1 VKRLGRRTE
10 MKWILA
16 AFFSFMLM
24 FSGRAEAGPVYAF
37 EEICYLSCEEAWEKA
52 EQSVDNAT
60 EMIKVLGEFSLGK
73 RGLTFPEDEA
83 LGRQLGE
90 LIKASCTDEPEDLL
104 FNAVDKSLR
113 RILVE
118 SKE

>member
-1 VKRLGRRTE
+1 
-10 MKWILA
+10 MKWIIA
-16 AFFSFMLM
+16 AVFSLVLM
-24 FSGRAEAGPVYAF
+24 FSVRAEAEPVYAF
-37 EEICYLSCEEAWEKA
+37 EEICYLSCEEAWEQA
-52 EQSVDNAT
+52 ERSVDNAT

-73 RGLTFPEDEA
+73 RSLTFPEDET

-113 RILVE
+113 RILVK